1 MLPPPLPQHPN
12 RINFGWLLRL
22 RGAMIAGQLLAIGGA
37 RMALRVELPYAALL
51 AIVAAEGALNVAAGV
66 AQRRREPEE
75 WWLVAIM
82 ALDIVLFTSLLHLTG
97 GPSNPFSFLYLVQIA
112 LAAITVRV
120 AWSWALTGLA
130 LLGSAVLFVVPG
142 ELPAGISHARYME
155 LHLRGMWVAFGVA
168 AAFIVTFLFRVRRS
182 LEQREAELD
191 ESRRATARQERL
203 ASLATLAAGAAH
215 ELATPLATIAVAV
228 KELERNHL
236 RSLEVASASAP
247 PGPGA
252 TPTSASAASS
262 SSPPALADVR
272 LIREQVDR
280 CRAIL
285 ERMSSEAGEGSG
297 ENWTPL
303 AVPELVRAAL
313 LGLPATVT
321 IRPELSP
328 AVMQGRLR
336 IPQRAV
342 AQALR
347 GLVKNA
353 QEATAAGG
361 GQVRLRV
368 DAVADGVVF
377 AVEDQGAGIPAA
389 SLERLGE
396 PFFTTKPAGTGMG
409 LGVFLARAVAE
420 RLGGSLRVDS
430 KVGRGTVAVL
440 TLPLEAPAA
449 REPPR

>member
-1 MLPPPLPQHPN
+1 MRSPPPLPQHPN
-12 RINFGWLLRL
+12 RINLGWLLRL

-37 RMALRVELPYAALL
+37 RVALRVELPYAALL
-51 AIVAAEGALNVAAGV
+51 AIVAAEGAVNVAAAV
-66 AQRRREPEE
+66 AERRREPEE

-82 ALDIVLFTSLLHLTG
+82 AFDIVLFTGLLYLTG

-130 LLGSAVLFVVPG
+130 LLGSAVLFVAPG
-142 ELPAGISHARYME
+142 ALPTGVSHARYME

-182 LEQREAELD
+182 LEQREAELA

-215 ELATPLATIAVAV
+215 ELATPLGTIAVAV

-236 RSLEVASASAP
+236 RSLEVAAAAAP
-247 PGPGA
+247 PGAGA
-252 TPTSASAASS
+252 TSASASV
-262 SSPPALADVR
+262 PLALADVR

-297 ENWTPL
+297 ENWAPL
-303 AVPELVRAAL
+303 AVPELVRTAL
-313 LGLPATVT
+313 LGLPAGVA

-353 QEATAAGG
+353 QEATGAGG
-361 GQVRLRV
+361 GAVRLRV
-368 DAVADGVVF
+368 DAAADGVVF
-377 AVEDQGAGIPAA
+377 AVEDQGTGIPAA
-389 SLERLGE
+389 NLERLGE
-396 PFFTTKPAGTGMG
+396 PFFTTKPTGTGMG

-430 KVGRGTVAVL
+430 KLGRGTVAVL
-440 TLPLEAPAA
+440 TLPLEAPGAP
-449 REPPR
+449 REPPP

>member
-1 MLPPPLPQHPN
+1 MLPPPPLPQHPN

-37 RMALRVELPYAALL
+37 RVALRVELPYAALL
-51 AIVAAEGALNVAAGV
+51 AIVAAEGALNVAAAV

-82 ALDIVLFTSLLHLTG
+82 AFDIVLFTCLLYLTG

-130 LLGSAVLFVVPG
+130 LLGSAVLFVAPG
-142 ELPAGISHARYME
+142 ALPTGISHARYME

-182 LEQREAELD
+182 LEQREAELA

-215 ELATPLATIAVAV
+215 ELATPLGTIAVAV
-228 KELERNHL
+228 KELERNHV

-252 TPTSASAASS
+252 TPTWAAAS